1 VKALANRDSGICGRE
16 AAVSQTSRLTTLDAA
31 RQTPTR
37 NTLSTPDRSEAA
49 NMMRQQLV
57 RSLRRSQR
65 LPAVTNV
72 ANNARA
78 FSTTGQR
85 NAEVELTI
93 DGKKVSIEGTTIRS
107 LKIRKYYV
115 VGIPWRLTG
124 RSISWICAHS
134 SMREGRSHH
143 SSILLPRKAHDC
155 RKLQNVFGRGRTRT
169 QAGRIVCLACSARHG
184 CEDRQPVGSQSK
196 RRCNGVLAGESPA
209 GLPYLRPGR

>member
-1 VKALANRDSGICGRE
+1 
-16 AAVSQTSRLTTLDAA
+16 LTTLNAA

-37 NTLSTPDRSEAA
+37 ITLSTPDRSEAA

-65 LPAVTNV
+65 LPAVSNA

-107 LKIRKYYV
+107 FRNMIHHV
-115 VGIPWRLTG
+115 VG
-124 RSISWICAHS
+124 
-134 SMREGRSHH
+134 
-143 SSILLPRKAHDC
+143 
-155 RKLQNVFGRGRTRT
+155 
-169 QAGRIVCLACSARHG
+169 
-184 CEDRQPVGSQSK
+184 
-196 RRCNGVLAGESPA
+196 
-209 GLPYLRPGR
+209 